1 MFLAKNIAN
10 HLSRLIF
17 LSLIITSLFINTSI
31 AVQLHNTNDLKGSKP
46 LRIAVAA
53 NFAPI
58 LKILLVDF
66 HQQSQIKTQMI
77 SGASGA
83 MYLQI
88 KHGAPFDIFLSADSK
103 RPKQLEQDKLI
114 VAGSRQTYA
123 FGQLAL
129 LSNNGQETLTNLQQ
143 IPKRFAIANP
153 DIAPY
158 GKAAKETLE
167 HLKLWPKYAN
177 ILIKGININQT
188 FAQVRSKAVN
198 SGLVANSQLVLNN
211 LSGVVI
217 PADYHQPITQQLVII
232 KKSTKQQQAKQ
243 LSTFLLSNKVQAIIS
258 QYGYQVDN
266 SAGAADAKS

>member
-1 MFLAKNIAN
+1 MLLVKKTVCYIT
-10 HLSRLIF
+10 RLIL
-17 LSLIITSLFINTSI
+17 LSLLTISFLVNISN
-31 AVQLHNTNDLKGSKP
+31 AKAHPNQNNKP

-53 NFAPI
+53 NFTPV
-58 LKILLVDF
+58 LKKLLVEF
-66 HQQSQIKTQMI
+66 QQQTNIKTQVI

-103 RPKQLEQDKLI
+103 RPEKLEQDNLI

-123 FGQLAL
+123 LGQLAL
-129 LSNNGQETLTNLQQ
+129 LSNNGQASLANLQQ

-167 HLKLWPKYAN
+167 HLTLWPKYAN

-258 QYGYQVDN
+258 QYGYQVEN
-266 SAGAADAKS
+266 SSGVADAKS